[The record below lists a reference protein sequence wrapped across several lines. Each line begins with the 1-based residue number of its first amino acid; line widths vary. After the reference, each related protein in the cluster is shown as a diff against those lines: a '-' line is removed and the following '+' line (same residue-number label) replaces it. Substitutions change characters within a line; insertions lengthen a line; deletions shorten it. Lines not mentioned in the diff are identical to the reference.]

1 MNLNDDDSKKTENAW
16 KENGFFKEQRT
27 DLTISKPNFPKNTL
41 CYVNQGSISPIKGEQ
56 AIYLEFAIIGQIL
69 PFANPNPEIDLDHY
83 DFKGNEVLLFVPS
96 YNTETGLYQ
105 GLKKKLGYITLREDV
120 NERFFSYGYQKEKS
134 KVLYCTVKQ
143 PIPNIFHCTA
153 FKKHMGYLLD
163 ENQKKSNMSYMFL
176 FLPSTL
182 DRKEEIM
189 QFKNN
194 VHLHPVDVAYNDLKE
209 LNGNSDFNPS
219 NFDKKTLRQNL
230 LPLFYKY
237 MKSVAE
243 TSNNNLTRNSDAYLS
258 SGGKINPNSE
268 FNWINNAHLEA
279 EQKFQ
284 LTY

>member
-1 MNLNDDDSKKTENAW
+1 M
-16 KENGFFKEQRT
+16 
-27 DLTISKPNFPKNTL
+27 
-41 CYVNQGSISPIKGEQ
+41 NQGSISPIKGEQ
-56 AIYLEFAIIGQIL
+56 AIYLEFVIIGQIL
-69 PFANPNPEIDLDHY
+69 PFANPDPKIDLDHY
-83 DFKGNEVLLFVPS
+83 DFKDNEVLLFVPS

-105 GLKKKLGYITLREDV
+105 GLKKKLGYITLRGDV

-194 VHLHPVDVAYNDLKE
+194 VHLHPVDVAYNDLKK
-209 LNGNSDFNPS
+209 LNGNSDFNPLDLD
-219 NFDKKTLRQNL
+219 NKTLRQIY
-230 LPLFYKY
+230 FHFF
-237 MKSVAE
+237 
-243 TSNNNLTRNSDAYLS
+243 
-258 SGGKINPNSE
+258 IN
-268 FNWINNAHLEA
+268 
-279 EQKFQ
+279 
-284 LTY
+284 T